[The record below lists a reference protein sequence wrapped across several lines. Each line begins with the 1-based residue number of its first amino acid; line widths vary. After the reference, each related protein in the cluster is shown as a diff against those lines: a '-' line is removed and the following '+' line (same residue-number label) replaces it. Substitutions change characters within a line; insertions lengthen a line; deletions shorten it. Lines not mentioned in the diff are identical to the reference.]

1 MRYEDLVTHEAQIA
15 RVHEIMAV
23 YQSMGIAVEYERRG
37 VPLHDLIATQ
47 DAIEQEKYPLV
58 LQKVRDGLLNV
69 PIIVEEHFID
79 DAEVRYVLDGHCRT
93 RAMIEL
99 GHSRIDAYVLF
110 SPAGTF
116 ASNFIDVARQYGN
129 IRVKDLKM
137 V

>member
-1 MRYEDLVTHEAQIA
+1 MRYEDLITHDAQIA
-15 RVHEIMAV
+15 RVHEIIAV
-23 YQSMGIAVEYERRG
+23 YETMGIPVRYELRS

-47 DAIEQEKYPLV
+47 DAIEQDKYPVV
-58 LQKVRDGLLNV
+58 LQTVRDGDLNV

-93 RAMIEL
+93 RAMVEL
-99 GHSRIDAYVLF
+99 GHSWIEAYVLF

-116 ASNFIDVARQYGN
+116 NSNFIDVARKYGN

>member
-1 MRYEDLVTHEAQIA
+1 MRHEDLITHDAQIA

-23 YQSMGIAVEYERRG
+23 YRSMGIVVEYDLRS

-47 DAIEQEKYPLV
+47 DAIERDKYPVV
-58 LQKVRDGLLNV
+58 LQTVRDGDLNV
-69 PIIVEEHFID
+69 PIIVEQHFID

-99 GHSRIDAYVLF
+99 GHSRIDAYVL
-110 SPAGTF
+110 SSAAGTF
-116 ASNFIDVARQYGN
+116 NSNFIDVARKYGN

>member
-23 YQSMGIAVEYERRG
+23 YQSMGIAVEYERRS

-58 LQKVRDGLLNV
+58 LQKVRDGLLSV

-99 GHSRIDAYVLF
+99 GYSRIDAYVLF

-129 IRVKDLKM
+129 IRVRDLEM

>member
-1 MRYEDLVTHEAQIA
+1 MRHEDLVTHDGQLA
-15 RVHEIMAV
+15 RVEEIIAV
-23 YQSMGIAVEYERRG
+23 YQSMGIAIEYERRS

-47 DAIEQEKYPLV
+47 DAIEQHKYPLV
-58 LQKVRDGLLNV
+58 LEKVRDGELSV

-99 GHSRIDAYVLF
+99 GHSRIEAYVLF

-116 ASNFIDVARQYGN
+116 ASNFIVVAREYGN
-129 IRVKDLKM
+129 VRVRDLKI